1 MRRCSGGAYRPR
13 SRGLQPTRLPLQ
25 QLFTN
30 DCDPNLASMWCAT
43 MFEEKN
49 SLPRS
54 ELHFPSDDRDS
65 FARSRQ
71 NHANVRRHVIA
82 AFRAV
87 REVIGIFRHNLI
99 EELLQVPSRSR
110 IGIFHEDYAATG
122 VPNKNRDRP
131 VAQTAFINLCLNIV
145 GDFVRALAV
154 CAHF

>member
-1 MRRCSGGAYRPR
+1 MRRCSGGACRPR
-13 SRGLQPTRLPLQ
+13 SKRLQPTRLPLQ
-25 QLFTN
+25 QLLTN
-30 DCDPNLASMWCAT
+30 DCDPNLSSMRGAT

-54 ELHFPSDDRDS
+54 ELHFPIDDRDG
-65 FARSRQ
+65 FACSRQ
-71 NHANVRRHVIA
+71 NHANMRRHVIA

-87 REVIGIFRHNLI
+87 REVIGIFRHNPI

-110 IGIFHEDYAATG
+110 IRIFHEGYAATG
-122 VPNKNRDRP
+122 VPNENRDGP